1 MTTKTKKKA
10 AAPARSAKS
19 ASEGEGRVA
28 VTPRNLQLAAARLI
42 PNPLVSVEVSWLQK
56 TLGTSAT
63 QAKIDQQ
70 IIAVRKMPWTSIE
83 Q

>member
-1 MTTKTKKKA
+1 MTTKTKTKKKA
-10 AAPARSAKS
+10 AAPAKG
-19 ASEGEGRVA
+19 EGEGRVA

-56 TLGTSAT
+56 TLGSSAT
-63 QAKIDQQ
+63 QTAIDQQ